1 MAVYE
6 KKGCLDV
13 WAKDEWHPATAT
25 LLGDELRLALDGA
38 AGDAAASDAANGD
51 ATAAVGRRD
60 SPANRKRQVRIT
72 KSDSSGLGISI
83 KVRRCG

>member
-38 AGDAAASDAANGD
+38 AGDAANGD